1 MLEQRHKNDTLQL
14 ISTYLAEL
22 HREAHMQMQLYD
34 KKLQGHAWTE
44 DEHHTMQALRLKC
57 DTLHKSTV
65 ELQQAQLLHRQ
76 AIEKQQRVEMM
87 PKCLTQQELLTKAT
101 RTCSLTLIRVKE
113 VLQKLLKHRWA
124 VQTVLAVSL
133 ASVVMWGVYHTL
145 PSTSIPTDA
154 LQLEARTMANTTLLH
169 NKASQMAHTM
179 TNNTLLREATQMAH
193 TIDAA
198 AQLIEVDPHESAIK
212 SLRSTSASSYKGVN
226 RTLRP
231 SGASSHES
239 SNVTLGSTS
248 GLMLSSL
255 LPMGPAGKSAASVL
269 SFAVTGIL
277 ASMQLIRLFY

>member
-113 VLQKLLKHRWA
+113 VL
-124 VQTVLAVSL
+124 
-133 ASVVMWGVYHTL
+133 
-145 PSTSIPTDA
+145 
-154 LQLEARTMANTTLLH
+154 
-169 NKASQMAHTM
+169 
-179 TNNTLLREATQMAH
+179 
-193 TIDAA
+193 
-198 AQLIEVDPHESAIK
+198 
-212 SLRSTSASSYKGVN
+212 
-226 RTLRP
+226 
-231 SGASSHES
+231 
-239 SNVTLGSTS
+239 
-248 GLMLSSL
+248 
-255 LPMGPAGKSAASVL
+255 
-269 SFAVTGIL
+269 
-277 ASMQLIRLFY
+277 

>member
-1 MLEQRHKNDTLQL
+1 
-14 ISTYLAEL
+14 
-22 HREAHMQMQLYD
+22 
-34 KKLQGHAWTE
+34 
-44 DEHHTMQALRLKC
+44 
-57 DTLHKSTV
+57 
-65 ELQQAQLLHRQ
+65 
-76 AIEKQQRVEMM
+76 
-87 PKCLTQQELLTKAT
+87 
-101 RTCSLTLIRVKE
+101 
-113 VLQKLLKHRWA
+113 
-124 VQTVLAVSL
+124 
-133 ASVVMWGVYHTL
+133 MWGVYHTL